1 MKPTLTSALVLV
13 VLSVLFTV
21 LPERGATLTA
31 IGISVAAALIL
42 VLGIWLAPAAGGKPF
57 ATSGGPDWQ
66 TAKSV
71 QLTIGGLVATCAIAF
86 LTDNAG
92 WAAVVGIFAALILGF
107 AMPSHREVGDS
118 PAE

>member
-21 LPERGATLTA
+21 LPEQGATMTA
-31 IGISVAAALIL
+31 IGIFVAAALVL

-57 ATSGGPDWQ
+57 ATSGGSDWQ

-71 QLTIGGLVATCAIAF
+71 QLTIGGLAAAVTIAF
-86 LTDNAG
+86 LTDNPG
-92 WAAVVGIFAALILGF
+92 WAAVVGIFAAVILGF
-107 AMPSHREVGDS
+107 ALPSHHEVES